1 MVKNVHIFNNV
12 KNFLYDNDNFMAI
25 LNNKIYIYNLI
36 KIDYICSN
44 NIIIVFN
51 NKILDIKG
59 SNLKVIKSLIN
70 ELELT
75 GEIESVNFYAK

>member
-1 MVKNVHIFNNV
+1 MHIFNNV

-70 ELELT
+70 ELELS